1 LKLVA
6 SDPGRVFDPNL
17 AEEMTP
23 KIEITVSSIPAVR
36 QKEARVKGALDR
48 DIIRRIVR
56 AHINEIRYCYNQGLA
71 RDPNL
76 DGTVTVDF
84 QILGDGKVG
93 DGKVGKSTMPDAAV
107 GECMVLAVKRWSFP
121 KPVNEGTV
129 EVSYPFELSSDG
141 ARAERR

>member
-1 LKLVA
+1 MA

-17 AEEMTP
+17 AEAMTP

-36 QKEARVKGALDR
+36 QKEAKVKGPLDK

-56 AHINEIRYCYNQGLA
+56 AHINEIRYCYNLGLVK
-71 RDPNL
+71 DPNL

-84 QILGDGKVG
+84 QILATGKVG
-93 DGKVGKSTMPDAAV
+93 DSKLGRSTMPDAAV
-107 GECMVLAVKRWSFP
+107 GECMVVAVKRWSFP
-121 KPVNEGTV
+121 KPLGEKVV
-129 EVSYPFELSSDG
+129 DVSYPFELSSDG